1 MPLGLIALAIG
12 AFGIGLTE
20 FVIAGLLP
28 EIATDFIVSEAAAGW
43 LVSGYALG
51 VTAGA
56 ILLTAALTKA
66 PRKRALVALLVLFIV
81 GNGISALAPSYAFL
95 LSGRVLSALC
105 HGAFFGIGSVVAANL
120 VAPARR
126 SSAIAAMFAGHTI
139 ANVLGV
145 PFGTFLGQSFGWRST
160 FWAVTLIGLIALVGI
175 VTMVPKP
182 HVEERPAN
190 LAQEL
195 LAFRSKQVW
204 LSLGIALFGFGGM
217 FGAFTYMAFTLTGV
231 SGFAPNAVPWLLVD
245 FGVGLFA
252 GNWLGGRA
260 ADKAR
265 DKSILVSLL
274 ALTVVMV
281 AFSLFAGN
289 QAATVVLLFLMAG
302 CGMSILPG
310 IQTRIMEYA
319 PAAPTL
325 AAGASIGTF
334 NIGNALGAWIGGVGI
349 SAGLGFGW
357 PLRAGAGISLL
368 AVLVMIV
375 AVVSAKNKTTA
386 NGNARS
392 LEADSLERVI

>member
-28 EIATDFIVSEAAAGW
+28 EIAADFMVSEAAAGW
-43 LVSGYALG
+43 LVSGYAFG

-66 PRKRALVALLVLFIV
+66 PRKRALVVLLLLFIL
-81 GNGISALAPSYAFL
+81 GNAISASAPSYTFL

-120 VAPARR
+120 VAPTRR
-126 SSAIAAMFAGHTI
+126 SSAIAVMFAGHTI
-139 ANVLGV
+139 ANVFGV
-145 PFGTFLGQSFGWRST
+145 PFGTFVGQSFGWAST
-160 FWAVTLIGLIALVGI
+160 FWAVTLIGIIALVGI
-175 VTMVPKP
+175 VTLVPKP
-182 HVEERPAN
+182 RIEEHHAN
-190 LAQEL
+190 LAQKL

-217 FGAFTYMAFTLTGV
+217 FGAFTYMAFTLTDI
-231 SGFAPNAVPWLLVD
+231 SGFASNAVPWLLVV

-265 DKSILVSLL
+265 DKSILISLS

-281 AFSLFAGN
+281 AFSLVAGN
-289 QAATVVLLFLMAG
+289 QPATVVLLFLMAG

-310 IQTRIMEYA
+310 IQTRIMEFS
-319 PAAPTL
+319 PEAPTL

-334 NIGNALGAWIGGVGI
+334 NIGNALGAWIGGLGI
-349 SAGLGFGW
+349 SAGLGFVW
-357 PLRAGAGISLL
+357 PLRAGAGLTML
-368 AVLVMIV
+368 AVLLMAAAIL
-375 AVVSAKNKTTA
+375 STINRMP
-386 NGNARS
+386 NRNALP
-392 LEADSLERVI
+392 LEAESPQRVQ